1 MFRHKI
7 GGLVRAD
14 RKWTACATLGR
25 LIVALV
31 FLALAGAAR
40 PDLIIT
46 NAAGVRAGITGIV
59 HHQADNS
66 IGVDFSIVD
75 PTGTNATNFTIQRST
90 NVVSWADYTAMLMA
104 TGSIS
109 GEVSDFA
116 TSTKQFYRMRL
127 INFQ

>member
-1 MFRHKI
+1 
-7 GGLVRAD
+7 VRAD
-14 RKWTACATLGR
+14 RKGTTCATLAR

-75 PTGTNATNFTIQRST
+75 PTGTNVTSFTIQRST
-90 NVVSWADYTAMLMA
+90 NVVSWADYTAMLMV

-127 INFQ
+127 INF